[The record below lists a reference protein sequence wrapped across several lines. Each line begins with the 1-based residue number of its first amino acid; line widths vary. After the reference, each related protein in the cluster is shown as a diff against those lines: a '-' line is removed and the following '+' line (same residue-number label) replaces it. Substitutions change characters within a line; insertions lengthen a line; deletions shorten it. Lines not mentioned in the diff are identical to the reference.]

1 MQAHDAATH
10 AVLVDDIG
18 RHGSVENLYTEISQ
32 SIELVAREATVDAV
46 NGWEVE
52 QRSKLTRLG
61 VANEQ
66 AIAHVGVAHHKV
78 AVFAHPMLVAVF
90 LDGLVRELVEHEVRG
105 LPPRQIVTDEVD
117 ELVPVVAGRAAE
129 PMRALFDDNDVLAGV
144 HGFHGSSHACQ
155 TTTDDANVRVINLVA
170 GRTAGIRP
178 CFALSLRLGL
188 RYPGKRCGTDRRSCA
203 SQHKP
208 PARHISQCLCRIF
221 PVHNSPF
228 VRLLRVDFR
237 RGSTQIE
244 AGYVTAM
251 HGAPTTSSVRKKRK
265 IPRAGRRTMR
275 GFCPQYGN
283 RLVE

>member
-18 RHGSVENLYTEISQ
+18 SHGSIENLYTEISQ

-46 NGWEVE
+46 NGRKVE
-52 QRSKLTRLG
+52 QRRELAGVG
-61 VANEQ
+61 VAHKQ
-66 AIAHVGVAHHKV
+66 AITHVGVAHHKV

-90 LDGLVRELVEHEVRG
+90 LDGLVRKLVENEVCG
-105 LPPRQIVTDEVD
+105 FPPRQIVTDEVD

-129 PMRALFDDNDVLAGV
+129 PVGALFDDNDILASI
-144 HGFHGSSHACQ
+144 HGFHGSSHTRQAA
-155 TTTDDANVRVINLVA
+155 TDDADVRVIDLVA
-170 GRTAGIRP
+170 GRMAGIRP
-178 CFALSLRLGL
+178 CLALPLRLGL
-188 RYPGKRCGTDRRSCA
+188 RYPGKRRGTDRRSCA

-208 PARHISQCLCRIF
+208 PARHVSQCLCRIF

-228 VRLLRVDFR
+228 VRLLCVDFR

-251 HGAPTTSSVRKKRK
+251 RGAPTTSSVRRRRK
-265 IPRAGRRTMR
+265 
-275 GFCPQYGN
+275 FF
-283 RLVE
+283 